1 MKLKQWGGLGLVAL
15 LLTACGTPAPKQPG
29 AAQPSGPTA
38 RPMVPAVQG
47 GGYLS
52 GDGPGEQVPSDLDS
66 VPDATPRAEPL
77 HPYANRPY
85 SALGKNYVPLTKTG
99 VYRARG
105 IASWYGKKFHGQRTS
120 SGEVYD
126 MFAMTA
132 AHTTLPIPSYA
143 RVTNVSTGKSVVVR
157 VNDRG
162 PFLHER
168 VMDLSYAAAHKLGLV
183 GNGSAEVEVVSLGV
197 EGGVEAAPLAQ
208 AAPVSTEALA
218 PAAPISAA
226 PIVPAAPV
234 AAAPSA
240 GTGGA
245 SATEP
250 TPAHGVFLQFGAF
263 RSQAAADS
271 FMAHMQDEYGMFGKT
286 WYAYVKG
293 DGYVRVQLGPYA
305 DVASARSEADKL
317 HGKVGF
323 KPMVSTR

>member
-1 MKLKQWGGLGLVAL
+1 MKLKQWGGLGLVAI
-15 LLTACGTPAPKQPG
+15 LLTACGAPAPKQPG
-29 AAQPSGPTA
+29 ATTPSQPSAPSA

-52 GDGPGEQVPSDLDS
+52 GDGPGDQVPADLDGM
-66 VPDATPRAEPL
+66 PDAVPRAEPL

-99 VYRARG
+99 VYHARG

-168 VMDLSYAAAHKLGLV
+168 IMDLSYAAAHKLGLI
-183 GNGSAEVEVVSLGV
+183 GNGSAEVEVESLSAEAGA
-197 EGGVEAAPLAQ
+197 ETTPLAAP
-208 AAPVSTEALA
+208 AAVGTEALA
-218 PAAPISAA
+218 PSAAISAA
-226 PIVPAAPV
+226 PI
-234 AAAPSA
+234 AAAPPVA
-240 GTGGA
+240 VP
-245 SATEP
+245 SATTPATTEA
-250 TPAHGVFLQFGAF
+250 TPAHGIFLQFGAF
-263 RSQAAADS
+263 RSKPAAES
-271 FMAHMQDEYGMFGKT
+271 FMAHMQDEYGQFGKT
-286 WYAYVKG
+286 WYVYVKG
-293 DGYVRVQLGPYA
+293 DGYVRVQLGPY
-305 DVASARSEADKL
+305 DDLASARSESDKL
-317 HGKVGF
+317 RGKVGF